1 MANTIYER
9 LALNFDTTKFGNVS
23 ILGQA
28 TIDYYRLSS
37 LGIKD
42 WQYDDIVNSTAGRGE
57 YFQNPLSG
65 VCDNLKIVV
74 DNMIE
79 SSNTTLFEN
88 NPSTGNLIYSTAVSS
103 SPEIV
108 AFKSHT
114 DNISGTYT
122 ETMSA
127 NIPNYDMA
135 VTYGN
140 EVLKMVI
147 SFDEGMNAETAN
159 ASTFL
164 GSLTSLFIGDD
175 LDDYLTILTTDAA
188 TVNNSIYYQTVEDPE
203 DANLTINIKY
213 SNLSS
218 VVVSGIYDNVNSFY
232 TLINT
237 RRLEDWAYFTRL
249 KDTMFDYYSVKRFD
263 SIGNTQISLIN
274 QYIGTEKLKN
284 IIANT

>member
-9 LALNFDTTKFGNVS
+9 LSLNFDTTKFGNVNV
-23 ILGQA
+23 LGQS

-37 LGIKD
+37 LGITD

>member
-9 LALNFDTTKFGNVS
+9 LALNFDTTKFGNVNV
-23 ILGQA
+23 LGQS
-28 TIDYYRLSS
+28 TIDYYELTAES
-37 LGIKD
+37 LKD
-42 WQYDDIVNSTAGRGE
+42 WQYEDVVKSTAGNDQ
-57 YFQNPLSG
+57 YFQNPLST
-65 VCDNLKIVV
+65 VCSNLKIAV
-74 DNMIE
+74 DSMIE
-79 SSNTTLFEN
+79 VSNTTVFQN
-88 NPSTGNLIYSTAVSS
+88 NIPDGSLINPTAISAYS
-103 SPEIV
+103 EID

-127 NIPNYDMA
+127 NVPNYDMA

-175 LDDYLTILTTDAA
+175 LDDYLTILTTDAV
-188 TVNNSIYYQTVEDPE
+188 TVNNSIYYQTVVDPE
-203 DANLTINIKY
+203 DANSTIDIKY

-218 VVVSGIYDNVNSFY
+218 VVVSGIYANVSSFY

-237 RRLEDWAYFTRL
+237 RRVEDWAYFTRL

-263 SIGNTQISLIN
+263 SIGNTQISLMN
-274 QYIGTEKLKN
+274 QYIGTEKLKT
-284 IIANT
+284 IISNT